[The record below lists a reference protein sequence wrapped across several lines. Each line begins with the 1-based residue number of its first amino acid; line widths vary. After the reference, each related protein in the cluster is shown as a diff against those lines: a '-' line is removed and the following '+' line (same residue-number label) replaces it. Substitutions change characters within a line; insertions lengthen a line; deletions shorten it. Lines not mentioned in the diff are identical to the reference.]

1 MTNAVT
7 MPEAFQLSSGL
18 REDMV
23 ISIHS
28 AYFAPDAGYQDGRVL
43 MLWLIGTDEDND
55 PVDIRMSVGA
65 DWQTADGNLIT
76 HPTKKRQQINKNTIY
91 GHFLQHSFEIPAL
104 TQTLIERSE
113 ALGGKGP
120 LDARIWANLILHLQ
134 AREIVFG
141 KNIDPQDRLM
151 PTEFMGLVTDN
162 PATPAPATA
171 APPVPPTQAASS
183 PAPVNTP
190 AAAANPMAAINAARA
205 AKAQQDAAATNGSPL
220 YNRAVA
226 LAQSS
231 PDFPTFLAAALD
243 DAEILSDDELAVQC
257 ADESQIWA
265 SVH

>member
-43 MLWLIGTDEDND
+43 MLWLIGTDEDNE
-55 PVDIRMSVGA
+55 PVDIRMSVGG
-65 DWQTADGNLIT
+65 DWQTADGNLIV

-104 TQTLIERSE
+104 AQILIERSD

-120 LDARIWANLILHLQ
+120 LDARIWSNLIIHLQ

-151 PTEFMGLVTDN
+151 PTEFFGTVDAPT
-162 PATPAPATA
+162 TPAPAPQTP
-171 APPVPPTQAASS
+171 PPVPPNNAA
-183 PAPVNTP
+183 PAPAPTNAP
-190 AAAANPMAAINAARA
+190 AAADPMAAINAARA
-205 AKAQQDAAATNGSPL
+205 AKAAAEAPPTNGSPL
-220 YNRAVA
+220 YNRAVE
-226 LAQSS
+226 LAKSS